1 MWCGIAGGADITCF
15 WCCHTENAFARAR
28 WSDRPPE
35 MAAKRAF
42 TAAAGCLRDG
52 SVGSTQGSLRG
63 RGPACLSDAC
73 GRVAWFF
80 AVIVRVSGMTRYF
93 VFSGEAP
100 KVTAGSQ
107 GCVVCTQPITC
118 CGVPALNVIPDTE
131 CRVLQGRRANVRA
144 CRPAR
149 TRW

>member
-1 MWCGIAGGADITCF
+1 MWCGTAGGADITCF

-73 GRVAWFF
+73 CRAWFF
-80 AVIVRVSGMTRYF
+80 AVIVRVSGYD
-93 VFSGEAP
+93 
-100 KVTAGSQ
+100 
-107 GCVVCTQPITC
+107 
-118 CGVPALNVIPDTE
+118 ALFRVLERGTKGYSRISRL
-131 CRVLQGRRANVRA
+131 CRVHTTHHVLWRSGTQRD
-144 CRPAR
+144 
-149 TRW
+149 TRCAVPCVAG